1 MKYVI
6 DKKNNTEKVYSMCFV
21 CEACMNDDT
30 ELAPKQFCIGC
41 PDFTKSNL
49 TYKEIYSGK
58 IGMSFLEFISNDFR
72 KITEELIE
80 LFYEF
85 QDKNIDEAFD
95 ALDKYLETQHYY
107 IKLMGIQGTFDYL
120 LNPRYNKPDFATP
133 ESEIGSAFNEII
145 TIQKII
151 SAYADDKYF
160 VEPTVLL
167 QAIDEYQLM
176 FCPSVYVP
184 DVKDNYKDF
193 QKNPVEA
200 IKNFAEKCAARRGNT
215 YEFPTFHQ
223 MFGVAFDWIVNNNYK
238 ISRCENCG
246 KFFVPYG
253 RYDTRY
259 CLYPFKNGKSC
270 RELSF
275 AINIDNNKVMKE
287 YRKIY
292 KTKHAWTN
300 RNKGNRPGIE
310 NDFAKW
316 HKAAKSMVDK
326 YKVGA
331 VSEMECLKWLEE
343 NK

>member
-6 DKKNNTEKVYSMCFV
+6 DRKNNIEKVYLRAPD
-21 CEACMNDDT
+21 CEHCMYEFDCIPPGDDCVNC
-30 ELAPKQFCIGC
+30 ADFKNGC
-41 PDFTKSNL
+41 TN
-49 TYKEIYSGK
+49 YKEISSGK
-58 IGMSFLEFISNDFR
+58 IGMSFLEFISIDFG
-72 KITEELIE
+72 KIKKEIVEIFHNTEHLGIETANKELE
-80 LFYEF
+80 
-85 QDKNIDEAFD
+85 
-95 ALDKYLETQHYY
+95 KYLDTQPYYLKLLGLNQHFYHY
-107 IKLMGIQGTFDYL
+107 IVNKDMIPEKCSFDV
-120 LNPRYNKPDFATP
+120 DVFFD
-133 ESEIGSAFNEII
+133 EFII
-145 TIQKII
+145 LQKII

-160 VEPTVLL
+160 VEPSILL
-167 QAIDEYQLM
+167 QALNEYNM
-176 FCPSVYVP
+176 GFCPSVYTP
-184 DVKDNYKDF
+184 DWGDNFAGLRENPIQTIKDF
-193 QKNPVEA
+193 A
-200 IKNFAEKCAARRGNT
+200 AECNKKRGNV
-215 YEFPTFHQ
+215 YEFTNFRDS
-223 MFGVAFDWIVNNNYK
+223 FGVALDWIISKNYK

-246 KFFVPYG
+246 RFFVPYG

-259 CLYPFKNGKSC
+259 CPYPFKNGKSC

-300 RNKGNRPGIE
+300 RNKGNRPGVE

-316 HKAAKSMVDK
+316 HKAAKAMVDK